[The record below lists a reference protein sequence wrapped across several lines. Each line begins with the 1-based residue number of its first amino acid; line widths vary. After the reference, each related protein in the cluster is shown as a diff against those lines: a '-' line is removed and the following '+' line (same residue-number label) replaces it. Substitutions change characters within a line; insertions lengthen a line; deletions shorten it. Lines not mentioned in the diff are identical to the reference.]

1 MFEIRDLYWLIGYIE
16 YIGYYN
22 FIIGILILYIA
33 YYLLSNTFMFIL
45 FLGIGIA
52 IGMYLSY
59 AMRNTL
65 YMV

>member
-1 MFEIRDLYWLIGYIE
+1 MFEIRDLYWLIE
-16 YIGYYN
+16 YIGYSN

>member
-1 MFEIRDLYWLIGYIE
+1 MFEIRDLYWLIE

-22 FIIGILILYIA
+22 FVIGIIILYIA